1 MIVNSTYVRVRYADT
16 DKMGITYYGKY
27 LEWFEVGR
35 TELLREIGL
44 PYAQL
49 ESEGIGLPV
58 IEVYC
63 HYHHA
68 ALYDQMLTVVSTVKN
83 LPRVTIRIDYK
94 IYNQDHVLLVDGYT
108 THSFIGKSGRP
119 VRPPKSILEVMQP
132 YFQNEARASTE
143 QSHNQ
148 DTGGED
154 GKAAA

>member
-1 MIVNSTYVRVRYADT
+1 MIVNSTHVRVRYADT

-44 PYAQL
+44 PYTQL
-49 ESEGIGLPV
+49 EGEGIGLPV

-83 LPRVTIRIDYK
+83 LPRVTIQIHYK
-94 IYNQDHVLLVDGYT
+94 IYNQEQVLLVDGYT

-132 YFQNEARASTE
+132 YFQDEKRAATEHGKNQEA
-143 QSHNQ
+143 
-148 DTGGED
+148 GGED
-154 GKAAA
+154 GKATN